1 MTRYDI
7 EIVDDGYGFPYKEAV
22 ESKSGTWCEYDEA
35 ENLLTDK
42 DKEINKLKELLSV
55 CKYDFHQYNIKMME
69 RINNLE
75 TKLLK

>member
-1 MTRYDI
+1 MKRHDI
-7 EIVDDGYGFPYKEAV
+7 KTIDDGDGFPYGDYFDNCNGERCKYNEV
-22 ESKSGTWCEYDEA
+22 Q
-35 ENLLTDK
+35 NLLTNK